1 MTSVSSE
8 IGNIDKELG
17 NALHQ
22 RRKRARMDESGTR
35 APVTLTRDLFTAII
49 KSAAGNTIRNLEA
62 ELRRRV
68 ARDSG
73 RARELE
79 NKVIK
84 HANRIIDLEN
94 ENLGLKEEIGM
105 MMKEVQSHKEKVSR
119 NTGSERCPESQMR
132 ILKAE
137 NENLKR
143 DMENLRQMCESET
156 IEKNDK
162 INQLQ
167 IRLKE
172 IELNKSRGSLI
183 EREKHLTRIEELVD
197 ENAELSKSLVE
208 KETMNNSISDEISA
222 LRGTVQVMETSKHSA
237 ENLIV
242 LETEKLEAANEEK
255 EKLELMI
262 KQMKKELIQQKE
274 TVQNELKR
282 KLQFKSQWD
291 SLKKELLNSQKDS
304 IEKDVHA
311 LKEISKKL
319 QGDLQNSEAMYYETM
334 GEQELHKFKEKFT
347 SNEDQIQSLQQ
358 VENIRQAQVQT
369 LRSDN
374 VELES
379 KVKDLTE
386 DVESKEKMLLDADE
400 EAEAFKLR
408 EAESVKL
415 ISALEE
421 KYQEM
426 SESREEQSKGFK
438 KVSDELKLTTEENVG
453 LAERLRIF
461 KIEQDEESAKI
472 EKLQRVLWGLL
483 EDISEMV
490 GA

>member
-1 MTSVSSE
+1 
-8 IGNIDKELG
+8 
-17 NALHQ
+17 
-22 RRKRARMDESGTR
+22 
-35 APVTLTRDLFTAII
+35 
-49 KSAAGNTIRNLEA
+49 
-62 ELRRRV
+62 
-68 ARDSG
+68 
-73 RARELE
+73 
-79 NKVIK
+79 
-84 HANRIIDLEN
+84 
-94 ENLGLKEEIGM
+94 
-105 MMKEVQSHKEKVSR
+105 
-119 NTGSERCPESQMR
+119 
-132 ILKAE
+132 
-137 NENLKR
+137 
-143 DMENLRQMCESET
+143 
-156 IEKNDK
+156 
-162 INQLQ
+162 
-167 IRLKE
+167 
-172 IELNKSRGSLI
+172 
-183 EREKHLTRIEELVD
+183 
-197 ENAELSKSLVE
+197 
-208 KETMNNSISDEISA
+208 
-222 LRGTVQVMETSKHSA
+222 METSKHSA

-319 QGDLQNSEAMYYETM
+319 QDDLQNSEAMYYETM

-426 SESREEQSKGFK
+426 SESREEQRKGFK

-483 EDISEMV
+483 EDISEMF